1 MSIIDNYNRIND
13 SVRET
18 AIKCGRNPDNIK
30 IIAVSKTF
38 SVQIIQEAIDS
49 GIILLGENKIQE
61 AKNKVP
67 LLTGNFKMHM
77 IGHLQSNKTRD
88 AVQLFDLIHSIDKLS
103 TAEKLNNEAAKINK
117 VQKILLQFKTTGEY
131 SQSGA
136 TLDDLQTIAE
146 SVLKMKNLSIEGLMN
161 IGPNIQDI
169 NKIRQ
174 SFADTKTA
182 LMLINSKLKL
192 NLTELSMGM
201 SADYQ
206 TAIQEGATYIRIGSA
221 IFGQRG
227 YI

>member
-174 SFADTKTA
+174 SFADTK
-182 LMLINSKLKL
+182 LLLC
-192 NLTELSMGM
+192 
-201 SADYQ
+201 
-206 TAIQEGATYIRIGSA
+206 
-221 IFGQRG
+221 
-227 YI
+227 